1 MTPTPPQSEA
11 RTCDGVIIRAAR
23 PHFPPPVLRGGV
35 REGVRS
41 IGARQ
46 MAPSPTLPRS
56 TGGGSGRRRS
66 RRPQRRGAIFVT
78 ALGIILILSALV
90 LVFCQDMRTEAI
102 ASGNRL
108 AYVQADAIEQG
119 AEKWVLAQTET
130 YAPDA
135 ITVTQ
140 VPAEALQVGNGYFWL
155 LAPNPN
161 TDQQYWFAI
170 QDEAGK
176 LNINSATSNQLIN
189 LPGMDQE
196 TADSIVNWHRATA
209 SANGADS
216 PDYNSLPEPYDAKH
230 SAYETVEE
238 LNLIENVDN
247 ILLYGLDQ
255 NRDGVV
261 SDAERNNP
269 PVSTN
274 PNGNSSAMA
283 GATVNTVDGFN
294 RGIFNDLTCYSVE
307 PNTATG
313 GGSRINVNATN
324 TQPLLQYLTKQI
336 GSARAGAIM
345 GRVQSLVRRSRG
357 RQVFPNLGVFYMM
370 SGMTPQEFSQV
381 ADKLTTS
388 SAKTLTGMVNV
399 NTASLET
406 LMCLP
411 GIQQSDAQALVA
423 YRAGN
428 ANPGIGW
435 IFQAVNPQTAA
446 ALTQYI
452 TARSFIYSADIVA
465 VSGDGRSFKRV
476 RIVVDAQKTPAKIIY
491 RRDLTSL
498 GWPLP
503 EEIRTALRSGKQ
515 PPVYGLTGAPS
526 TLGQ

>member
-1 MTPTPPQSEA
+1 M
-11 RTCDGVIIRAAR
+11 RA
-23 PHFPPPVLRGGV
+23 
-35 REGVRS
+35 
-41 IGARQ
+41 
-46 MAPSPTLPRS
+46 
-56 TGGGSGRRRS
+56 
-66 RRPQRRGAIFVT
+66 PQRRGAIFVT

-108 AYVQADAIEQG
+108 SYVQADAIEQG

-135 ITVTQ
+135 VTVTE
-140 VPAEALQVGNGYFWL
+140 VPAEALQVGNGYFWV
-155 LAPNPN
+155 LAPNAN

-170 QDEAGK
+170 TDEAGK
-176 LNINSATSNQLIN
+176 LNINTVNSNQLIN

-196 TADSIVNWHRATA
+196 TADSIVNWRSTA
-209 SANGADS
+209 GNGAGADS
-216 PDYNSLPEPYDAKH
+216 SDYNSLQEPYDCKH
-230 SAYETVEE
+230 APYETVEE
-238 LNLIENVDN
+238 LNLIESVDN
-247 ILLYGLDQ
+247 ILLYGMDQ

-261 SDAERNNP
+261 TDAERNNP
-269 PVSTN
+269 PVDNN
-274 PNGNSSAMA
+274 PNGVSNSGG
-283 GATVNTVDGFN
+283 GATVNTIDGFN

-313 GGSRINVNATN
+313 GGARINVNSTN
-324 TQPLLQYLTKQI
+324 SQPLLQYLTTQL
-336 GSARAGAIM
+336 GAGRAGSIVSQV
-345 GRVQSLVRRSRG
+345 RSLTRRARG
-357 RQVFPNLGVFYMM
+357 GQAFRSLGQFYMI

-399 NTASLET
+399 NTAPLEV
-406 LMCLP
+406 LMGLP
-411 GIQQSDAQALVA
+411 GVQQSDAQALIA

-435 IFQAVNPQTAA
+435 IFQAVSPATAA
-446 ALTQYI
+446 ALTQYT

-476 RIVVDAQKTPAKIIY
+476 RIVVDARQTPAKVIY

-503 EEIRTALRSGKQ
+503 EEVRTALRSGKQ
-515 PPVYGLTGAPS
+515 PPVYGLTGTPS